1 MTDSVFV
8 DLKQLSKKAAE
19 DFLDSYIG
27 WNQTIAAA
35 AYEKEYGVEIY
46 APNQIVR
53 IEHPD
58 THKKVYLYSMHTPL
72 NTESSG
78 ALANNKFTTN
88 LILRDVGIPVARSVL
103 LSKNAFLE
111 QGVSG
116 IALQF
121 PVVVKPN
128 KHTIGG
134 EGVMLNIQ
142 DINSLRATLVAMF
155 EKFLFVTIEEY
166 HQYPNEYRV
175 LVLDDAVI
183 AVTQRIPAYIIGDGS
198 TTIDELIVQ
207 KNQDRLAKPQIKMMP
222 IPMDDVTVS
231 HIQNAGYIAESIV
244 PKGELVTLQDVVNSG
259 RGGEF
264 YDMTDHIS
272 AENINLCIQ
281 AARALGLRFVGFDL
295 LCQSIAEPITDGTG
309 IVIEANEYPGITCH
323 IFPHQGTP
331 RLVQYAILDA
341 LFT

>member
-35 AYEKEYGVEIY
+35 AYEKGHGVEIY

-72 NTESSG
+72 NTESSA
-78 ALANNKFTTN
+78 ALANNKFNTN
-88 LILRDVGIPVARSVL
+88 LILRDAGIPVARSIR
-103 LSKNAFLE
+103 LSKSSFLDA
-111 QGVSG
+111 GISD

-128 KHTIGG
+128 EDTVGG
-134 EGVMLNIQ
+134 EGVLLNIQ
-142 DINSLRATLVAMF
+142 DTASLHSALAQAF
-155 EKFLFVTIEEY
+155 ENFSFATIEEY
-166 HQYPNEYRV
+166 HPYANEYRV
-175 LVLDDAVI
+175 LVLDEKVI
-183 AVTQRIPAYIIGDGS
+183 AVTQRVPAYVVGDGHA
-198 TTIDELIVQ
+198 TIEELIAQ
-207 KNQDRLAKPQIKMMP
+207 KNQERLAKPQIKMMP
-222 IPMDDVTVS
+222 IPMDDVTFL
-231 HIQNAGYIAESIV
+231 HMQNAGYTLGSVVPEGESI
-244 PKGELVTLQDVVNSG
+244 TLQDVVNAG

-264 YDMTDHIS
+264 YDMTDQIS
-272 AENINLCIQ
+272 VENADLCIQ
-281 AARALGLRFVGFDL
+281 AARALGLRFVGLDV
-295 LCQSIAEPITDGTG
+295 LCQSITEPIMDGTG

-323 IFPHQGTP
+323 IFPHKGTP
-331 RLVQYAILDA
+331 RLVQHAILDA
-341 LFT
+341 LFI